1 MVNGR
6 CKPTPSADP
15 FAARRNDHHQPEQ
28 RRINTMEKALK
39 IKVSVKL
46 LASLDSDARRF
57 REKNVAFRDTISSLE
72 QRIKGFEADC
82 RGDAEQ
88 IAALRNTF
96 AMKNQLISSLEQEN
110 VRLRAAQPATGS
122 ENHAATGGLHFP
134 LEAAKSMFTDIK
146 QGKVGAEMMTGE
158 AAGHTTRLDI
168 VRAIRALTGEGLK
181 ECKDV
186 VESLFPFPPKS

>member
-1 MVNGR
+1 
-6 CKPTPSADP
+6 
-15 FAARRNDHHQPEQ
+15 
-28 RRINTMEKALK
+28 MEKALK

-46 LASLDSDARRF
+46 LAQLDSDVQWFRKEFWSADARLSACHADSDALRG
-57 REKNVAFRDTISSLE
+57 TISSLE
-72 QRIKGFEADC
+72 KRIKGFEADC
-82 RGDAEQ
+82 HGDVKQ
-88 IAALRNTF
+88 ITDLRNTIDW
-96 AMKNQLISSLEQEN
+96 KNGLINSLEQEN
-110 VRLRAAQPATGS
+110 ARLRATQPASGQT
-122 ENHAATGGLHFP
+122 HAATGGLHFP

-186 VESLFPFPPKS
+186 AESLFPFPPKS